1 MKSLFSIANSSIATL
16 FFFILCSCNSPA
28 EENSDSLR
36 VESVQSEEKAIVVPV
51 LNPEGKTVETRFNTP
66 NGFVR
71 TTESKGSYAEYLRNL
86 PLKLEGS
93 PVMLYNGEE
102 KWNASVHAAVVDQ
115 EIGSRDLHQCADAIM
130 RVRAEYLWKNEKY
143 DDIHFN
149 FTNGFRV
156 DYSEWMSGKRVRIKG
171 NSCRWVSSG
180 SPSNT
185 YQDFWKYMEIV
196 FSYAGTLSLFKELQT
211 VEPSDLQI
219 GDVFIQGGS
228 PGHAI
233 VVVDQARNPETGE
246 MVFMLAQSY
255 MPAQELHI
263 LKNKNQKDQSPW
275 YLLPESGFLETP
287 EWDFYTSDLKR
298 FSE

>member
-16 FFFILCSCNSPA
+16 SFFLLVSCNSTA
-28 EENSDSLR
+28 EEKTESLL
-36 VESVQSEEKAIVVPV
+36 VESAQSEEETLLVPI

-86 PLKLEGS
+86 PLKPEGS

-130 RVRAEYLWKNEKY
+130 RVRAEYLWNNEKY
-143 DDIHFN
+143 DQIHFN

-171 NSCRWVSSG
+171 NSCRWVPSG

-196 FSYAGTLSLFKELQT
+196 FSYAGTLSLSKELQT

-246 MVFMLAQSY
+246 MVFMLDQSY

-263 LKNKNQKDQSPW
+263 LKNKNQPNQSPW
-275 YLLPESGFLETP
+275 YTLPESGYLETP

-298 FSE
+298 FTE